1 MLYITTLQQNNS
13 NKKLKTLSLAY
24 VIRKDAF
31 LSKGMSNEEI
41 RGVRVVNFILFYFY
55 LFIIIIIFS
64 LFLGPLCQY
73 CVCMQYKYPTAAF

>member
-13 NKKLKTLSLAY
+13 NQKLKTLSLAY

-41 RGVRVVNFILFYFY
+41 WGVRVVNFILFYFY
-55 LFIIIIIFS
+55 LFIIIIIFY
-64 LFLGPLCQY
+64 FFGPLCQY